1 MERFLELTEK
11 NENYS
16 FLIAISR
23 IISVCMFKNS
33 TYIEFEAYDDKN
45 KSCSIVVSVEES
57 YEEIKN
63 KLGV

>member
-1 MERFLELTEK
+1 MERFLELTDK
-11 NENYS
+11 GENHS
-16 FLIAISR
+16 FLLAISR
-23 IISVCMFKNS
+23 IISVCTFENF
-33 TYIEFEAYDDKN
+33 TLVEFEAYDDKN